1 MWLNINENILQILP
15 GPSAIGIPFP
25 GGAKGMP
32 IADSFGRE
40 DAGKSWQYANFIPYI
55 RKFLF

>member
-1 MWLNINENILQILP
+1 MWLNIYENILQILP
-15 GPSAIGIPFP
+15 GPYAIDIPFP

-32 IADSFGRE
+32 IADPFGRE
-40 DAGKSWQYANFIPYI
+40 EAGRSCQYANFIPYI